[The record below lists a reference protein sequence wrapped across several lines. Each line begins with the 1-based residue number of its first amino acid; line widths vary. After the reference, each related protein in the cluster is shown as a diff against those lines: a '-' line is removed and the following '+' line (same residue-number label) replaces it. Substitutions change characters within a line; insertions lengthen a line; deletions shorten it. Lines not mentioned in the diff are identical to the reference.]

1 VISVVHFFK
10 KGGKEMKKYSRFI
23 YLVLIV
29 ALMGACRSR
38 TPGPDLTLGS
48 TPAPPAVPEAAPL
61 KVTLPTTLPAMLGI
75 LQTRIYFAGSG
86 YQPKE
91 MVVVEMDVPPG
102 VEIPAV
108 KPGEPVG
115 VAFADA
121 DEKGNFTADVAAG
134 TKIQTFLRGTILPT
148 LAPDP
153 KSFNPIPHGVYTFRS
168 VGTESGRV
176 AVSKIEFVPPPPK

>member
-1 VISVVHFFK
+1 
-10 KGGKEMKKYSRFI
+10 MKKFYWFI
-23 YLVLIV
+23 FLVMIVSLLAGCKGATPPPLQDLIP
-29 ALMGACRSR
+29 AW
-38 TPGPDLTLGS
+38 TP
-48 TPAPPAVPEAAPL
+48 PPLPPEPPPL

-75 LQTRIYFAGSG
+75 LRTRIYFSGEG

-115 VAFADA
+115 VAFAHA

-153 KSFNPIPHGVYTFRS
+153 KSFKPIPHGTYTFRS
-168 VGTESGRV
+168 IGTESGRV
-176 AVSKIEFVPPPPK
+176 GISKIDFVPPGK

>member
-1 VISVVHFFK
+1 
-10 KGGKEMKKYSRFI
+10 MKKFYCFI
-23 YLVLIV
+23 FLVMIISLL
-29 ALMGACRSR
+29 AGCK
-38 TPGPDLTLGS
+38 GS
-48 TPAPPAVPEAAPL
+48 TPPPLQDLIPAWTPPPLPPEPPPL

-75 LQTRIYFAGSG
+75 LRTRIYFSGEG

-115 VAFADA
+115 VAFAHA
-121 DEKGNFTADVAAG
+121 DGKGNFTADVSAM
-134 TKIQTFLRGTILPT
+134 TKILTFLRGTILPT

-153 KSFNPIPHGVYTFRS
+153 KSFKPIPHGVYKFRS
-168 VGTESGRV
+168 TGTESGRV
-176 AVSKIEFVPPPPK
+176 GVSRVEFVPPGK